1 MKPRVGQTLTSPVDT
16 TTVIVVRAPST
27 ELDITCAGV
36 PLWDAKSGGP
46 APEGT
51 ADPAQLGGSQLGKRY
66 ADDELGLE
74 LLCTKG
80 GEGTIAVNGT
90 PLPLRDAKPLP
101 ASD

>member
-1 MKPRVGQTLTSPVDT
+1 MKPRVGQTLTSPVDS
-16 TTVIVVRAPST
+16 TTVIVVRAPGV

-36 PLWDAKSGGP
+36 PLWDAKSGTP

-51 ADPAQLGGSQLGKRY
+51 ADPAQLGGSLLGKRY

-80 GEGTIAVNGT
+80 GEGTIAVDGT